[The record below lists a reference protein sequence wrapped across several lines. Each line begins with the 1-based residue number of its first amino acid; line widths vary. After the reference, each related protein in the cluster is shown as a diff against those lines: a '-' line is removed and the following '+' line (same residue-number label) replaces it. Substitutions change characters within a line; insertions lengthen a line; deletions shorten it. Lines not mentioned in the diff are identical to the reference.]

1 MELPEKS
8 ESLQNKAIR
17 GFVWSAVE
25 NWGTQAT
32 QFLTFLILARL
43 LEPEYFGLI
52 SLANIFIHF
61 VHALIGSGFNT
72 AIVQRKDLEPE
83 HLDTSFWSNLGI
95 SILLTV
101 LGLTSAGIAAKL
113 FSQPNLT
120 PIIQLLSFNVLLSSL
135 GGIQDAIL
143 RRNLNFKSLALRS
156 LGGNLSGSIVGI
168 TMALLGFG
176 VWSLVCQTLIAN
188 TIKVILLWVFCKWRP
203 RLRFSRQHFQDIF
216 SFGINVVGMGL
227 VFFFSRRGDDFV
239 IGYFLG
245 PVALGYYTVAYK
257 FLLTITQVLISTI
270 EKVSLPTFSKLQSEP
285 QKLRQAFYTATKLIS
300 FVALP
305 IFFGMTTLAPEIV
318 PTLFGEQWI
327 PSIPVMQILAFVGII
342 QSALPFTGT
351 LITAMGKPNWQLR
364 ILIMN
369 TSLRI
374 SAFIVAVKWGIVG
387 IALALVIA
395 SYITAPVSLWMVR
408 KLVKISF
415 KVYFRN
421 YVSSL
426 LASLT
431 MAIFLLG
438 IKHFL
443 GHMAD
448 IKILLFIY
456 VVLGIV
462 VYMVTMIAIAPK
474 LMTQL
479 WDLFISIIPDN
490 LKKKLITKN

>member
-1 MELPEKS
+1 MELPKQS
-8 ESLQNKAIR
+8 ESLRNKAIK
-17 GFVWSAVE
+17 GFFWSAVE

-43 LEPEYFGLI
+43 LAPEYFGLI

-61 VHALIGSGFNT
+61 IHALIGSGFNT
-72 AIVQRKDLEPE
+72 AIIQRKDLEPE
-83 HLDTSFWSNLGI
+83 HLDTAFWSNLGI
-95 SILLTV
+95 GILLTV
-101 LGLTSAGIAAKL
+101 IGLISADLVAQF

-120 PIIQLLSFNVLLSSL
+120 PIIQLLSFNILLSSL
-135 GGIQDAIL
+135 GGIQDTIL
-143 RRNLNFKSLALRS
+143 RRDLNFQGLALRS
-156 LGGNLSGSIVGI
+156 LGANVSGSVVGI

-176 VWSLVCQTLIAN
+176 VWSLVCQTLIVN
-188 TIKVILLWVFCKWRP
+188 TIGTILLWRLCCWQP
-203 RLRFSRQHFQDIF
+203 RLRFSRKHFQDLF
-216 SFGINVVGMGL
+216 SFGINVVGMGI

-257 FLLTITQVLISTI
+257 LLLTITQVLIGTI

-285 QKLRQAFYTATKLIS
+285 EKLREAFYTATKLVS

-318 PTLFGEQWI
+318 PALFGEQWI

-342 QSALPFTGT
+342 QSALPFSGT
-351 LITAMGKPNWQLR
+351 LITAMGKPNWQLG

-374 SAFIVAVKWGIVG
+374 SAFIVAVRWGIVG
-387 IALALVIA
+387 VAIALVTA
-395 SYITAPVSLWMVR
+395 SYITAPVSLWIVR
-408 KLVKISF
+408 KLVKISV
-415 KVYFRN
+415 KVYLSN

-431 MAIFLLG
+431 MVLSLLG

-443 GHMAD
+443 DNVAD
-448 IKILLFIY
+448 VKILLSVY
-456 VVLGIV
+456 VVFGIF
-462 VYMVTMIAIAPK
+462 VYIATMIIIAPK
-474 LMTQL
+474 LMVQL
-479 WDLFISIIPDN
+479 RDLFISAIPDH
-490 LKKKLITKN
+490 LKKKLMTKN